1 MTDCLIV
8 GAGVVGLSLAYELA
22 HQGARV
28 RVIDAGPPGAE
39 ASWAG
44 AGILPPVGSLATGA
58 AERLAAISNRLHA
71 QWHER
76 LREETGIDNG
86 YRRSG
91 GIYLARDSAD
101 AAALRQEIDRWQRQG
116 VSVEELDG
124 AAGLARVEP
133 AVVPRGPLTACC
145 FLNEECQVRNP
156 RHLRAIIASLA
167 QSGVEISAGLPADDF
182 VTDGRRITA
191 VRTPSGLIEA
201 DSVCIAGG
209 AWSSALVA
217 RLTEAPAIV
226 PVRGQIVLLAQQKP
240 SVTRVVNERLRY
252 LVPRD
257 DGHVLVGST
266 EENVGFD
273 RRTTPDAIQD
283 LLDFAF
289 SLVPSLADAR
299 IERSW
304 AGLRPVSPDGQPY
317 LGHISGYDNAFLA
330 AGHGRAGLQLSPGT
344 ALVMSRL
351 ILGQELPI
359 DLEAF
364 RIDRNHQPG

>member
-44 AGILPPVGSLATGA
+44 AGILPPVGPLATGA

-91 GIYLARDSAD
+91 GIYLARFGRCRGP
-101 AAALRQEIDRWQRQG
+101 AARNRPLATPGRERGRIGWRR
-116 VSVEELDG
+116 
-124 AAGLARVEP
+124 GLARVEP
-133 AVVPRGPLTACC
+133 AAGPSWAAHACC

-167 QSGVEISAGLPADDF
+167 KNGVEISAGLPADDF

-191 VRTPSGLIEA
+191 VRTPGGLIEA

-240 SVTRVVNERLRY
+240 SITRVVNERLRISFREMTATCSSAQRKKTSVSTAGPPPTPSRICSISRF
-252 LVPRD
+252 LSSPRWPTPASNA
-257 DGHVLVGST
+257 VGPACAL
-266 EENVGFD
+266 F
-273 RRTTPDAIQD
+273 
-283 LLDFAF
+283 
-289 SLVPSLADAR
+289 
-299 IERSW
+299 
-304 AGLRPVSPDGQPY
+304 RPTASP
-317 LGHISGYDNAFLA
+317 I
-330 AGHGRAGLQLSPGT
+330 
-344 ALVMSRL
+344 
-351 ILGQELPI
+351 
-359 DLEAF
+359 
-364 RIDRNHQPG
+364 